1 MPKIIDDLQKKIMKE
16 AKQQVLENGYTRTT
30 IRSVAQDCGIAIGT
44 IYNYYPSKDYLIA
57 SFVLNDWI
65 PLKEAINEKCK
76 STSKPMEA
84 FHFMY
89 MMLGKFIS
97 DYQPLFRE
105 NGAIKNVSITFHRR
119 HCELRGQL
127 AEMLHGICMEKA
139 KSPSPFL
146 PEFIAEALLTWS
158 VEQRSFEELYTVLNH
173 LFY

>member
-1 MPKIIDDLQKKIMKE
+1 MPKIIDDLQKVILKE
-16 AKQQVLENGYTRTT
+16 AKRQVFENGYTSMT
-30 IRSVAQDCGIAIGT
+30 IRSVAQECGIAIGT

-65 PLKEAINEKCK
+65 PLKDALNEKCK
-76 STSKPMEA
+76 STAKPMEA
-84 FHFMY
+84 FHNIY

-105 NGAIKNVSITFHRR
+105 DGAVKSVSTTFHSR
-119 HCELRGQL
+119 HRELRGQL
-127 AEMLHGICMEKA
+127 AEMLQGICMKNA
-139 KSPSPFL
+139 KSPSQFL

-158 VEQRSFEELYTVLNH
+158 VEQRSFEELRTVLNH